1 MFVYRPHEL
10 EDFRSETPQAR
21 FRLVDGML
29 MIDLKQESIVDIQ
42 TVQRIE
48 HFRKEMTLNLNVPVL
63 IRVPN
68 DYLLIDEEAFR
79 YFGSEEAMEGCVAK
93 AVVINAPLRVLLK
106 NFSLTFYRQNKP
118 FRLFTSRNEAK
129 MWLFKQLDIDEL
141 IAAEQ

>member
-1 MFVYRPHEL
+1 MFLYRPHEL

-21 FRLVDGML
+21 FHLVDGML
-29 MIDLKQESIVDIQ
+29 MIDLKHESIVDLQ

-48 HFRKEMTLNLNVPVL
+48 HFRKEMTLHLNVPVL

-79 YFGSEEAMEGCVAK
+79 YFGSEEAMDGCLAK
-93 AVVINAPLRVLLK
+93 ALVIKAPLRVLLT
-106 NFSLTFYRQNKP
+106 NFSLNFYHQSKP

-141 IAAEQ
+141 MAAEQ